1 LAGSE
6 GEKEAVNLT
15 YKTFEEIG
23 FKKNQI
29 VKQPFTF
36 SDFYSTTL
44 MKFLLTL
51 NLVLVLNL
59 LLFSYIHGALTMV
72 LVIFIALVV
81 YLIIKGLK
89 HPEISGFWGEYFGE
103 TFSSTNIFTKIPA
116 KKISEKDA
124 GNIIIS
130 AHLDSKSQSINT
142 FWRILLYK
150 ITFYSGILLI
160 GVYTFFFIILIG
172 KLDVPFYFTIYG
184 GWISIVLISFSN
196 ICLLFLN
203 THNKSPGALDN
214 ASGMAIVF
222 ELSSFFIEN
231 PLNYFN
237 IWFCQFS
244 AEELGTM
251 GARVFVNEYEN
262 QFVRGKV
269 FQINFD
275 MVSCKS
281 HKNNLIE
288 YIQSYGI
295 GMHKIYSPI
304 LNKFI
309 LLAAKSKNIRIKKL
323 HASTGAH
330 SDTVP
335 FRLRKY
341 DAVDIANEAASL
353 YTHTIKDT
361 PDRVDINVL
370 LDACIL
376 FKETIKMIDNNNKN
390 ISENQELKSGIK

>member
-1 LAGSE
+1 MAGSE
-6 GEKEAVNLT
+6 GEKKAVNLT
-15 YKTFEEIG
+15 YKLFEEIG

-29 VKQPFTF
+29 VKQSFTF
-36 SDFYSTTL
+36 SDFYSMTL
-44 MKFLLTL
+44 MKLLLTL

-59 LLFSYIHGALTMV
+59 LVFSYIHGAITMV
-72 LVIFIALVV
+72 LVIFITMVV

-103 TFSSTNIFTKIPA
+103 TLSSTNVFTKIPA
-116 KKISEKDA
+116 KKITEKDA
-124 GNIIIS
+124 GNIIVS
-130 AHLDSKSQSINT
+130 AHLDSKSQSYNT
-142 FWRILLYK
+142 FWRVVLYK
-150 ITFYSGILLI
+150 ITFYSGIMLI
-160 GVYTFFFIILIG
+160 VDYIFYFIILFG
-172 KLDVPFYFTIYG
+172 NLDVSFFITIYG
-184 GWISIVLISFSN
+184 GWISIVLVSVSN

-231 PLNYFN
+231 PLDYLN

-251 GARVFVNEYEN
+251 GARVFLDEYEN
-262 QFVRGKV
+262 LFDKGKV

-281 HKNNLIE
+281 HKNNRIE

-304 LNKFI
+304 LNKYI
-309 LLAAKSKNIRIKKL
+309 LLAAKGKHINVKKI

-341 DAVDIANEAASL
+341 DVVDIFTEAASL
-353 YTHTIKDT
+353 YTHTVKDT
-361 PDRVDINVL
+361 PDKVDPKIL
-370 LDACIL
+370 LDTCIL
-376 FKETIKMIDNNNKN
+376 FKETIKMIDNNYK
-390 ISENQELKSGIK
+390 IKSENQEFQRDIE

>member
-1 LAGSE
+1 LAGTE
-6 GEKEAVNLT
+6 GEKKAVNLT
-15 YKTFEEIG
+15 YDVFKEIG

-29 VKQPFTF
+29 TKQPFTF

-51 NLVLVLNL
+51 NLVLILNL

-72 LVIFIALVV
+72 LVVLITIVV
-81 YLIIKGLK
+81 YLIIKGVD
-89 HPEISGFWGEYFGE
+89 HPEVSGFWGEYFGE
-103 TFSSTNIFTKIPA
+103 TLTSTNVFTKVPA
-116 KKISEKDA
+116 TKISEKEA

-130 AHLDSKSQSINT
+130 AHLDSKSQSFNI
-142 FWRILLYK
+142 FWRIILYK
-150 ITFYSGILLI
+150 ITFYSGMMLI
-160 GVYTFFFIILIG
+160 GVYIIYFIILFG
-172 KLDVPFYFTIYG
+172 NLDVPFYFTIYG

-222 ELSSFFIEN
+222 ELSSFFREN
-231 PLNYFN
+231 PLDYFN

-251 GARVFVNEYEN
+251 GARVFANEYEN
-262 QFVRGKV
+262 QFVKGKV

-275 MVSCKS
+275 MVSCKN
-281 HKNNLIE
+281 HKNNQIE

-295 GMHKIYSPI
+295 FMRKIYSPI

-309 LLAAKSKNIRIKKL
+309 LLAAKGKNLQVKRL

-341 DAVDIANEAASL
+341 DAVDIANEAAAL

-361 PDRVDINVL
+361 PDKVDPKIL

-376 FKETIKMIDNNNKN
+376 FKETIKMIDNNYK
-390 ISENQELKSGIK
+390 IICENQELKCEIE